1 MNITVSDA
9 EISFCVSEETAHS
22 AIDRM
27 IADAPNGMVA
37 IDLETAPNQSE
48 IDRLTKLRLQLA
60 ETKGR
65 LKAAVKLK
73 QPLDVLQAEIKRL
86 NAAIDYTE
94 GAGLD
99 PHRARIRLLQL
110 YGGGTHAAVID
121 IDRTG
126 PGVLRR
132 LEDMRVVAHN
142 AVFELSFLEKV
153 GVTPREMH
161 CTAQTTRLLTG
172 RNKPSLEY
180 AAQEFLGIKVAKTLQ
195 TSDWNA
201 PHLSMEQ
208 LRYAA
213 TDAVIGRR
221 LARHTLLTLNQQAS
235 AYTIQMTVMPAVVR
249 MQLRGFLLDRV
260 AHAAL
265 IVDLGRRRIETIDA
279 YVKACREQGIDA
291 TVPETPRHK
300 QALLMAQLT
309 SPELAVWA
317 RTPRSQE
324 LSTKRVELKKAR
336 HYPPIAAL
344 LDLSKIDKA
353 IASFGENLAEHI
365 NPITGRIHSSY
376 GIAAT
381 ASGRA
386 SCSKPNL
393 QQIPKDVEFRNLF
406 GARHGYVLVVGD
418 YDLMEMR
425 ASAHTSGDQAM
436 TKALA
441 EERDLHRLTAS
452 SMTGKRPEDVTN
464 DERQAA
470 KTLNF
475 GAVYGQ
481 GAKGLV
487 AAAWNKLDI
496 VLSLEE
502 AERWGRAL
510 KETYSQLSAWKDEH
524 AKRCEAAG
532 RIIIGRDAARGIGR
546 MYLQS
551 WVPEGEYFYTKCCN
565 LPIQGACADASM
577 LALAYVDQRLFDAD
591 IDGGPVGW
599 VHDEIVLEV
608 REDQAE
614 RASEILKQSMVDAFL
629 EIFPGAPTAG
639 LIKPKICA
647 NWGEGKAGAPKP
659 GKSQAAA

>member
-1 MNITVSDA
+1 MNITVSEV
-9 EISFCVSEETAHS
+9 EIKFCVSEEMAHS

-37 IDLETAPNQSE
+37 LDFETAPSPDE
-48 IDRLTKLRLQLA
+48 VERLATLRVQLA

-86 NAAIDYTE
+86 NAAIDYAE

-110 YGGGTHAAVID
+110 YGGGTHVAVID

-126 PGVLRR
+126 PCVLQR
-132 LEDMRVVAHN
+132 LNDMRVVAHN
-142 AVFELSFLEKV
+142 AVFELSFLEKA

-161 CTAQTTRLLTG
+161 CTAQTTRLLAG

-180 AAQEFLGIKVAKTLQ
+180 AAQEFLGIKIDKTLQ

-213 TDAVIGRR
+213 TDVVIGRR

-265 IVDLGRRRIETIDA
+265 IADLGRRRIETIGA
-279 YVKACREQGIDA
+279 YVKACREQSIDA

-317 RTPRSQE
+317 RTPKSQE

-393 QQIPKDVEFRNLF
+393 QQIPKDEEFRNLF

-425 ASAHTSGDQAM
+425 ASAHISGDHAM
-436 TKALA
+436 TKVLA
-441 EERDLHRLTAS
+441 VERDLERDLHRLTAS

-487 AAAWNKLDI
+487 AQAWNKLDI

-510 KETYSQLSAWKDEH
+510 KETYPQLSAWKDEN
-524 AKRCEAAG
+524 AKRCETAG
-532 RIIIGRDAARGIGR
+532 RIVIGRDAARGIGR
-546 MYLQS
+546 VYLQS

-577 LALAYVDQRLFDAD
+577 LALVGIAASHSSPVKSSSMSAAPRSSSDSISSVRAN
-591 IDGGPVGW
+591 GGFQQEALARKAMGLPV
-599 VHDEIVLEV
+599 I
-608 REDQAE
+608 E
-614 RASEILKQSMVDAFL
+614 RSSTKETTSA
-629 EIFPGAPTAG
+629 
-639 LIKPKICA
+639 
-647 NWGEGKAGAPKP
+647 
-659 GKSQAAA
+659 